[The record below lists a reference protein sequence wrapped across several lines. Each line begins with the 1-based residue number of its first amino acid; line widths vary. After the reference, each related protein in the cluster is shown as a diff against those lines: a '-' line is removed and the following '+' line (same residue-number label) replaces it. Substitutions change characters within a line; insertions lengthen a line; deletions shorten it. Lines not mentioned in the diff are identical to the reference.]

1 MGQYFYD
8 QDIGC
13 YVQKNTEKSEEMYVP
28 RYLFSSPD
36 NDWGGSDTP
45 GDKSGWLYNPTPS
58 KTLPLSGWW
67 YYDGRSW
74 SSDPSLVITPS
85 PMTSLCDKIMLSFDE
100 PAAQK
105 KWPLCQGEFSRTE
118 MWWNGRPVFR
128 NSQGQLL
135 HQSPEQGWSVGAK
148 LGFAC
153 ISGSMT
159 HDCPASEKKWKF
171 WDETQYLSAKVHF
184 RCDVHEDE
192 LKIQPL
198 YDMKL
203 DTDVQD
209 LQGESTSLTLIG

>member
-1 MGQYFYD
+1 MGQYCYD
-8 QDIGC
+8 PDIDC
-13 YVQKNTEKSEEMYVP
+13 YVQKNTEKSEEMYVS

-36 NDWGGSDTP
+36 DVWGASDNP

-74 SSDPSLVITPS
+74 SPDPSLVITPS
-85 PMTSLCDKIMLSFDE
+85 PMTSLCDKIMVSFDE
-100 PAAQK
+100 PAAQ

-159 HDCPASEKKWKF
+159 HDCPASEKKWNF
-171 WDETQYLSAKVHF
+171 WDETQYLSAKVQF
-184 RCDVHEDE
+184 RCDVHENE

-198 YDMKL
+198 YNMKL
-203 DTDVQD
+203 DTDEQD
-209 LQGESTSLTLIG
+209 LQGKSTSLTLIG